1 MVHTED
7 EFPPLK
13 ILLVEDNLADV
24 ELTKK
29 ALERSGCPH
38 QLTVVRDGAAA
49 LELLMPAEAACG
61 YRPDLVL
68 LDLNLPKLDGREV
81 LRAIKGAPG
90 LRRIPVIMLST
101 SEAESD
107 VKQAYQSQANGFVVK
122 PMDGREF
129 MKAVQVVV
137 KFWASQRWKDE

>member
-1 MVHTED
+1 M
-7 EFPPLK
+7 P
-13 ILLVEDNLADV
+13 A
-24 ELTKK
+24 
-29 ALERSGCPH
+29 
-38 QLTVVRDGAAA
+38 GAAR
-49 LELLMPAEAACG
+49 G

-81 LRAIKGAPG
+81 LREIKGDQG
-90 LRRIPVIMLST
+90 LRRIPVIVLTT

-122 PMDGREF
+122 PMDVREF
-129 MKAVQVVV
+129 MKAIQVVV